1 MVDKDKKAK
10 TKSDAA
16 AETPPIEAVD
26 AEIVESDL
34 EAAPSQ
40 MSSPNDQPE
49 DVEPVSVSDTEKA
62 VSDDKSDASG
72 DDEVAVEDAGSASA
86 DKGGFSPGV
95 VFLAVLALVGVVATA
110 LWTTGANRTNG
121 AGENTDVATQSD
133 ANPAIGDAPS
143 TAETIEPDTSP
154 APSKTAN
161 AVGAG
166 AKSAAQSIDPDTV
179 AAAERSALPAAP
191 AIAEG
196 GGNAALQQAAKRA
209 AQALTTDGNDQ
220 QPISD
225 QAASQTQTPERFT
238 GDVAETKAPSA
249 GSAADDATSLAVT
262 DFLPDEEATP
272 TPTVSLAPVLDSD
285 PQSLNMIKNGAD
297 HTGETMTDRGD
308 VDPAAA
314 KVSDTPTPETP
325 MPGGVD
331 PEAAAAEL
339 FAADPQSTAGPI
351 PTDNADAALA
361 QTEDRSTG
369 TQETLVAG
377 TSVQGSAEEETIAQ
391 LLEPG
396 DNPGADDGAAAG
408 TNAKGDADRNGTS
421 NAVAAGAALAVT
433 NANIAGAETTE
444 VAGTAD
450 APPSTTSEPLEPP
463 SEPAVADADT
473 NISANEDSAR
483 AVAEQF
489 AGEIAALEDSFEE
502 RTQRIADA
510 LETERARAAMQA
522 EEIATL
528 KRELDDALEANA
540 ERSSAEIASLRARID
555 QLQAREAQK
564 KSNTEQ
570 QTRALLSIISLQRE
584 FDKGQPYASELSVL
598 KQVMPG
604 AIDFAPLEVAAQTGA
619 PTLTALQE
627 QFPAAIR
634 TTLADQNKGAK
645 GPIGHVLRNLQSLV
659 SVRPATPQA
668 GDAPAA
674 IISRAENAL
683 EQGQLGEALTQLDAL
698 GENASDEMRDWVAAA
713 QMRAKASGLVAR
725 LNDRLLAGV
734 SQ

>member
-1 MVDKDKKAK
+1 
-10 TKSDAA
+10 
-16 AETPPIEAVD
+16 
-26 AEIVESDL
+26 
-34 EAAPSQ
+34 
-40 MSSPNDQPE
+40 
-49 DVEPVSVSDTEKA
+49 VSDTEKA
-62 VSDDKSDASG
+62 VSDDESDAVG
-72 DDEVAVEDAGSASA
+72 DEAIAVEDAGSASA

-154 APSKTAN
+154 APSKIAN

-196 GGNAALQQAAKRA
+196 GGNSALQQAAKRA

-238 GDVAETKAPSA
+238 GDVAETKAPSP

-262 DFLPDEEATP
+262 DFLPDEEGTP
-272 TPTVSLAPVLDSD
+272 TPTVSPAPVPDSD
-285 PQSLNMIKNGAD
+285 PQSLTMIKNGAD
-297 HTGETMTDRGD
+297 DTGETMTDRGD

-339 FAADPQSTAGPI
+339 FAADPRSTAGPI

-361 QTEDRSTG
+361 QTEDSSTD
-369 TQETLVAG
+369 TQMTDTQDILIAETSA
-377 TSVQGSAEEETIAQ
+377 QGLAEEETIAQ

-396 DNPGADDGAAAG
+396 DGPRADDGVAAG
-408 TNAKGDADRNGTS
+408 IDATADADSEGTNS
-421 NAVAAGAALAVT
+421 AVANGAALAVT
-433 NANIAGAETTE
+433 NANIAGAETNE

-450 APPSTTSEPLEPP
+450 APPSTTTEPLEPP
-463 SEPAVADADT
+463 SEPAVADAGT

-619 PTLTALQE
+619 PTLTELQE

-698 GENASDEMRDWVAAA
+698 GENASDEMRDWVVAA
-713 QMRAKASGLVAR
+713 QIRAKASGLVAR